1 MGRPMRILLAGL
13 IAANLLT
20 AASGCANFTTP
31 IAPVKQ
37 MTVGER
43 NFEAVWGAT
52 RRVLRKYYFELD
64 REDRRAGIIVTEPM
78 VGKHA
83 GEFWRKDAATARDLA
98 EGTIQ
103 TIYRQAKVTI
113 RPTAADG
120 DKFHATVEVRTY
132 RSNRQDIQVTST
144 SEAIG
149 MFRLP
154 GDDERRKM
162 LLDYGRGWASD
173 PVSPLGRDGNLERR
187 IAADIQAATPQVR
200 AELPQ

>member
-1 MGRPMRILLAGL
+1 
-13 IAANLLT
+13 
-20 AASGCANFTTP
+20 
-31 IAPVKQ
+31 
-37 MTVGER
+37 
-43 NFEAVWGAT
+43 
-52 RRVLRKYYFELD
+52 
-64 REDRRAGIIVTEPM
+64 M

-113 RPTAADG
+113 HPTADDG
-120 DKFHATVEVRTY
+120 DKFHAVVEVRTY
-132 RSNRQDIQVTST
+132 RSNRQEIQVTST
-144 SEAIG
+144 SEAIDL
-149 MFRLP
+149 FRLP
-154 GDDERRKM
+154 GDDERRKK

-187 IAADIQAATPQVR
+187 IAADIQAAAPQVR